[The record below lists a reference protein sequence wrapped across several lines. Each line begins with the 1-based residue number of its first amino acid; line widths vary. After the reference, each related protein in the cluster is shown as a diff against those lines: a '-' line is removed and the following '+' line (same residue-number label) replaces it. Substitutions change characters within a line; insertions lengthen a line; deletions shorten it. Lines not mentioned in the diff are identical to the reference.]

1 MHNFLSCSFWPCWL
15 CQYINFR
22 HHHLDWL
29 TDWLTV
35 YRSLIKVAQTGPQL
49 YPDCVDTEHLES
61 DSWRQQH
68 STIAVQ
74 SCMCDLKCD
83 QLLMVCGWC
92 LGDVVWLSVVQLEDR
107 GIMFLRSIVINKVKH
122 CMVLIKTLNKTT
134 TLTKAAMRTQEL
146 KGIVTVLLLCITRTE
161 TLVSYMIQC

>member
-1 MHNFLSCSFWPCWL
+1 
-15 CQYINFR
+15 
-22 HHHLDWL
+22 
-29 TDWLTV
+29 
-35 YRSLIKVAQTGPQL
+35 
-49 YPDCVDTEHLES
+49 
-61 DSWRQQH
+61 
-68 STIAVQ
+68 
-74 SCMCDLKCD
+74 
-83 QLLMVCGWC
+83 MVCGWC